1 MKKMITLKL
10 VVFFSVSIGF
20 ISECS
25 TVKGFGQDVSKGG
38 REIQKAA
45 S

>member
-1 MKKMITLKL
+1 MKKIVTIAL
-10 VVFFSVSIGF
+10 VGFFCALIGF
-20 ISECS
+20 ISGCS

-38 REIQKAA
+38 REIQRAA